1 MAARTDGDTPST
13 DRPAPARHGREA
25 ALEALLAEIRACR
38 ICAPHLAHEPRPV
51 LQAGP
56 RAPILL
62 VGQAPGR
69 RVHETGL
76 PFNDPSGDRLRRWLG
91 VTREE
96 FYDPRLFN
104 IVPMGFC
111 WPGTV
116 KGKGDLPPRPECA
129 ATWRRR
135 LIAALPEPELVLL
148 IGRYAIAW
156 HLGEEALADGVS
168 GAVARWREHW
178 PRILPLPHPSPRNI
192 AWFRRHPWFEAEV
205 VPALAARAAA
215 ILARAGGKPPAAGSD

>member
-13 DRPAPARHGREA
+13 DRPARAQPGREA

-91 VTREE
+91 VTRAE
-96 FYDPRLFN
+96 FYDPRFFN

-148 IGRYAIAW
+148 VGRYAIAW

-168 GAVARWREHW
+168 GAVAQHR
-178 PRILPLPHPSPRNI
+178 L
-192 AWFRRHPWFEAEV
+192 
-205 VPALAARAAA
+205 VPAPSLVRGRGGAGARRARGGDPRPRRRQAARSRFR
-215 ILARAGGKPPAAGSD
+215 LTARIPVVNHIVGVLRP

>member
-1 MAARTDGDTPST
+1 MTRNGDRRRSD
-13 DRPAPARHGREA
+13 DRPAQDERLA
-25 ALEALLAEIRACR
+25 ALLAEIRRCR
-38 ICAPHLAHEPRPV
+38 ICAPHLPHEPRPV
-51 LQAGP
+51 LQVGP
-56 RAPILL
+56 RAQILL

-91 VTREE
+91 VTRAQ
-96 FYDPRLFN
+96 FYDEALFQ

-129 ATWRRR
+129 ATWRER
-135 LIAALPEPELVLL
+135 LLTALPEPALTIL

-156 HLGEEALADGVS
+156 HLGREALADGVN
-168 GAVARWREHW
+168 GVVARWRTWW
-178 PRILPLPHPSPRNI
+178 PRLVPLPHPSPRNI
-192 AWFRRHPWFEAEV
+192 AWFKRHPWFEAEV
-205 VPALAARAAA
+205 VPALRQRVTD
-215 ILARAGGKPPAAGSD
+215 ILANRN